1 MKFDSDN
8 SETQIENQEIKPK
21 ILDEKKNSRNNIELI
36 K

>member
-8 SETQIENQEIKPK
+8 SESHIENQEIKPK
-21 ILDEKKNSRNNIELI
+21 ILDDKKNSRFNIELI